1 MSCMEK
7 ETNNLQKEAKTYL
20 DSMRA
25 YLDPSFEA
33 MIRCQMR
40 FADEGYEKLSG
51 VQRYF
56 ADNIRDEY
64 ANGTLDTQVEGVLE
78 EMRELS
84 IYGP

>member
-1 MSCMEK
+1 MSW
-7 ETNNLQKEAKTYL
+7 
-20 DSMRA
+20 
-25 YLDPSFEA
+25 
-33 MIRCQMR
+33 
-40 FADEGYEKLSG
+40 
-51 VQRYF
+51 YF